1 MIRHS
6 PLSRV
11 LQVIMWLFLL
21 FLYGPTLTIL
31 ILSFQGPMG
40 GLTFPLKEPS
50 LHWFASLFEVQ
61 RVGDFGGS
69 LKRSLILAVLVMFVN
84 VLIAVPAGMALRK
97 RFRGRRAIFWLTIAS
112 LIVPSILVSLGIGL
126 LFSQT
131 GLGSSWYT
139 SAFGAHLTWTLPFG
153 VLIMI
158 GVFARLNPAYEEAAV
173 DAGATRWQTF
183 RHVTF
188 PIILPNVVGVMLFGF
203 SLSYDEMPRTVL
215 AGGAYNTLPLE
226 IYAMTN
232 NVTTPVLYALG
243 SLTTLVS
250 FLVIALAL
258 TLMTLARRRTGG
270 GAALGKPKQ
279 ES

>member
-11 LQVIMWLFLL
+11 LQVLMGLFLV
-21 FLYGPTLTIL
+21 FLYGPTVTIL
-31 ILSFQGPMG
+31 ILSFQGPQG
-40 GLTFPLKEPS
+40 GLTFPLQNPS
-50 LHWFASLFEVQ
+50 LHWFSSLFEVQ

-69 LKRSLILAVLVMFVN
+69 LKRSLALAVMVMIAN
-84 VLIAVPAGMALRK
+84 VAIAVPAGLALRK
-97 RFRGRRAIFWLTIAS
+97 GFRGSRLIFALTIAS
-112 LIVPSILVSLGIGL
+112 LIVPSILVSMGIGL

-131 GLGSSWYT
+131 GVGNAWYS

-188 PIILPNVVGVMLFGF
+188 PIILPNIVGVMLFGF

-215 AGGAYNTLPLE
+215 AGGAFNTLPLE

-243 SLTTLVS
+243 TLTTLVS
-250 FLVIALAL
+250 FVVITIAIVLIAV
-258 TLMTLARRRTGG
+258 TRRRTGG
-270 GAALGKPKQ
+270 SAALTKTTQ
-279 ES
+279 ET